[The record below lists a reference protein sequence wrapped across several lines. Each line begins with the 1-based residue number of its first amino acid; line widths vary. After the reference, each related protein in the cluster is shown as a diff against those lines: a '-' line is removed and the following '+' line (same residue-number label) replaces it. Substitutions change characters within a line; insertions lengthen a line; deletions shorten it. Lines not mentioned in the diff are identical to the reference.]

1 MKNWFTGVDP
11 SKFAQTQNWYIKQID
26 QYIKSMSPVRNS
38 SKAYFGKNTKEIL
51 NKIKKGF
58 QIGED
63 ELKKVSKNKTSVF
76 GSTQLYNSYVIKLLS
91 NFDDPYLKQKY
102 DGFVEN
108 QKSKEPKKSNVYS
121 RMRKDVVRRETI
133 YLQNNNLTLPTENI
147 SKFSSFRSFVS
158 DNSSSTE

>member
-58 QIGED
+58 
-63 ELKKVSKNKTSVF
+63 
-76 GSTQLYNSYVIKLLS
+76 
-91 NFDDPYLKQKY
+91 
-102 DGFVEN
+102 
-108 QKSKEPKKSNVYS
+108 S
-121 RMRKDVVRRETI
+121 R
-133 YLQNNNLTLPTENI
+133 
-147 SKFSSFRSFVS
+147 F
-158 DNSSSTE
+158 